1 MANHLNEF
9 DRLIK
14 KSYENHQEAYNPE
27 HWEELKEE
35 LEVVSPGFSGLMKG
49 ISGGVIF
56 TTVLLG
62 AMMLFVSDGP
72 QHGQAMVQP
81 ESVPSQSI
89 GDSVGMDTA
98 DAAISTD
105 EPGQDKTADTVASLA
120 TETNEAVSEE
130 NDSAVAIKGKT
141 QKTTTDKSTSNRAK
155 TKPTPTLEP
164 VNASVAPS
172 MKDETPGVR
181 SGCTGMTIRF
191 NAPQDYAN
199 DAKFLWNFGDGYFSN
214 DSDPSHTFNK
224 EGVFDV
230 SLSVTSHSTGQISSN
245 VIQAMIEVAE
255 APSADF
261 RLTIIDGNRLK
272 VTNDSYGATHV
283 DWILDGTDLPDRQEV
298 TISLV
303 DNTRHELSLTAYN
316 HTGCSDTLTKA
327 VYVSEADNRF
337 PKAYSAS
344 YASGF
349 APGAIIDGGEV
360 LDFRI
365 YRTDTDVEVFRSAG
379 SKGWLG
385 NDNAGKSLKPGDY
398 KWVMLVDNKDSIQVY
413 LGNVELRK

>member
-14 KSYENHQEAYNPE
+14 KNYESHQEAYNPE

-35 LEVVSPGFSGLMKG
+35 LEVVSPSFSGLMKG

-62 AMMLFVSDGP
+62 AMMLFVSDGS
-72 QHGQAMVQP
+72 QHGQVVVP
-81 ESVPSQSI
+81 PVSVSSQTT
-89 GDSVGMDTA
+89 GDSAHM
-98 DAAISTD
+98 DAAQASISTD
-105 EPGQDKTADTVASLA
+105 DPQQDSGAVASLS
-120 TETNEAVSEE
+120 TEMKGAISKKD
-130 NDSAVAIKGKT
+130 DSAADSKVKT
-141 QKTTTDKSTSNRAK
+141 PKKSTDKSIANQ
-155 TKPTPTLEP
+155 TPTKIKPALDP

-172 MKDETPGVR
+172 VKDETPGVR

-191 NAPQDYAN
+191 NAPKDYAN
-199 DAKFLWNFGDGYFSN
+199 DAKYLWNFGDGYFSN

-261 RLTIIDGNRLK
+261 RLSIIDGNRLK

-283 DWILDGTDLPDRQEV
+283 DWILDGTELPDRQDV
-298 TISLV
+298 SISLV

-316 HTGCSDTLTKA
+316 HTGCSDTLTKS

-398 KWVMLVDNKDSIQVY
+398 KWVMLVDGKESIQVY
-413 LGNVELRK
+413 LGEVELRR